1 MRHDPQPDQPH
12 VTLTS
17 YIEGKSSQTLLEW
30 LRSRFKYLTEEEW
43 VARVASGAVKV
54 NGREASPGQ
63 PLRAGDEVAYTTAS
77 WEEPT
82 VNTGYRIV
90 HEDEALVLVSK
101 PAPLPTHAIGAYF
114 KNTLM
119 WLLRRDRPEARGW
132 HPVHRLDSETSGLIL
147 LVKDPKYLKEMQ
159 KNWTQKKG
167 HPHPVSG
174 ARSGSPP
181 EMALSPQGRGEKGS
195 VGSQVPSPLRGEGRA
210 EARGEGVVLGVVKT
224 YRAIVFG
231 KFPGDRKVLEA
242 PIGKKEGSKVRM
254 KLSVILDKNPEEDHA
269 HPERSR
275 GIPVSGTSG
284 PDGLRKDDG
293 HPERAERVEGSMV
306 SPSAPKPSTTEFT
319 LLETKG
325 DLSLLEVRPLTGRTH
340 QIRVHLEHLGFPIV
354 GDKLYSGDDETFLHF
369 YEHDFDDWLK
379 ERVLLPRAALH
390 AYGLEFTHPVT
401 GKRMDFQD
409 PFPED
414 LERFWGS
421 LP

>member
-1 MRHDPQPDQPH
+1 MRHDPTPDQPH

-43 VARVASGAVKV
+43 VSRVASGAVKV

-63 PLRAGDEVAYTTAS
+63 PLRA
-77 WEEPT
+77 
-82 VNTGYRIV
+82 V

-147 LVKDPKYLKEMQ
+147 LVKDPKYLKDMQ
-159 KNWTQKKG
+159 KNWTKKG
-167 HPHPVSG
+167 SHPHPDPLPSRERGVG
-174 ARSGSPP
+174 EGLQPDPSPP
-181 EMALSPQGRGEKGS
+181 
-195 VGSQVPSPLRGEGRA
+195 VGEGRV
-210 EARGEGVVLGVVKT
+210 RGDVQGAVKT

-231 KFPGDRKVLEA
+231 KFPQDRKLLEA

-254 KLSVILDKNPEEDHA
+254 KLTVILPENTKKDHA

-275 GIPVSGTSG
+275 GIPVSSTSG
-284 PDGLRKDDG
+284 PDKLNEDDG
-293 HPERAERVEGSMV
+293 HPERAERVEGSMS
-306 SPSAPKPSTTEFT
+306 SPSAPKPSATEFT

-325 DLSLLEVRPLTGRTH
+325 NFSLLEVRPLTGRTH

-369 YEHDFDDWLK
+369 YEHDFDEWLK

-401 GKRMDFQD
+401 GKRLSFQD
-409 PFPED
+409 D
-414 LERFWGS
+414 LPKDLADFWGS
-421 LP
+421 V